1 MVHSLKQLSSPMH
14 IWPQLL
20 KLLSLLRVARV
31 RWALG
36 VGMAEVWA
44 SVVREVRE
52 RVKVRVVRRRFIL
65 FVGWLVG

>member
-1 MVHSLKQLSSPMH
+1 M
-14 IWPQLL
+14 
-20 KLLSLLRVARV
+20 

>member
-1 MVHSLKQLSSPMH
+1 M
-14 IWPQLL
+14 
-20 KLLSLLRVARV
+20 
-31 RWALG
+31 G